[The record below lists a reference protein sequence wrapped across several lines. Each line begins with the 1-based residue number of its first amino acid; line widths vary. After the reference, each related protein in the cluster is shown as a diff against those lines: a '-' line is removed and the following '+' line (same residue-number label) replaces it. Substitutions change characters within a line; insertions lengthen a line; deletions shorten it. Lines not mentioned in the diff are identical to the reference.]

1 MVRKMN
7 NLAKRLAANSK
18 RQRQPE
24 PESDSDG
31 SDFDFDNAIVEEK
44 AMGKPLDEMEVDEDS
59 DGDEEKELQAA
70 FAAGLLKDG
79 LNIQVAK
86 KRPIINKSAEMKEK
100 LAEMTKDLPWV
111 ETLEVVTPHVEMDK
125 KVENDDFQREL
136 NFYKQAEKAVQIAYP
151 RLLNLNIKV
160 LRPTDYYAEM
170 AKTDLHMQ
178 KVRKRLVD
186 IQEMKERQEAFR
198 RIREEKKFAVKVQK
212 EAIAN
217 KNSEKKKL
225 ADAVKK
231 HKKGMKQQL
240 EDMLNN
246 VKRHGLD
253 QDDDERPSGG
263 RGGRGGAGAGRGGS
277 MRNAGELKRKLKSD
291 KFGYGGK
298 KKGMKRNNKES
309 FNDLFGAPRGGFG
322 GRGRGGGRGGRGG
335 RGRR

>member
-1 MVRKMN
+1 MN
-7 NLAKRLAANSK
+7 KLAKRLASTSK
-18 RQRQPE
+18 SRQPE

-31 SDFDFDNAIVEEK
+31 SEFDFDNAIEEK
-44 AMGKPLDEMEVDEDS
+44 PMEAMDIEEVES
-59 DGDEEKELQAA
+59 DGDDDERELQAA

-100 LAEMTKDLPWV
+100 LAEITKDLPWV
-111 ETLEVVTPHVEMDK
+111 ETLEVVTPHSEMDK

-151 RLLNLNIKV
+151 RLLNLGIKV

-170 AKTDLHMQ
+170 AKSDTHMQ
-178 KVRKRLVD
+178 KVRKRLLG

-212 EAIAN
+212 EVLAA
-217 KNSEKKKL
+217 KNTEKKNL
-225 ADAVKK
+225 AEAVKK

-253 QDDDERPSGG
+253 QDDDAPTGAFGDRL
-263 RGGRGGAGAGRGGS
+263 GGRGGAGRGGAGRGGS

-322 GRGRGGGRGGRGG
+322 GRGRGGGGRGGRGG